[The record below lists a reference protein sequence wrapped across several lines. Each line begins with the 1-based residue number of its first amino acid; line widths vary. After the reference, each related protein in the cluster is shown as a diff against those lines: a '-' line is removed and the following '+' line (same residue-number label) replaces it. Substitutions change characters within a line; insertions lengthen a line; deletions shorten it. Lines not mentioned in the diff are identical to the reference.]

1 MKFEV
6 PYKRFDKEEG
16 EYKTFTK
23 ICEKE
28 LTCEQKE
35 IYHSVTDST
44 PPFVF
49 FMTVTFGII
58 AGSAGLILYC
68 IIAQNPNIIH
78 FLVGELVTFIP
89 TAFVS
94 LCFYLD
100 YRTAVKIWKKTEK
113 EIIESIQKEL
123 QDEQKKIA
131 EEYYKEHPEKFMAIY
146 GLKED

>member
-78 FLVGELVTFIP
+78 FLVGELVTFIL

-100 YRTAVKIWKKTEK
+100 YGTAVKNWKKDRK
-113 EIIESIQKEL
+113 RN
-123 QDEQKKIA
+123 
-131 EEYYKEHPEKFMAIY
+131 Y
-146 GLKED
+146 